1 MCMLFSKNSIA
12 ATLSSGL
19 MLILLLQSVFILKN
33 YNLKQLT
40 VKNKVDI
47 MNSTASCYSETE
59 LGMIPALV
67 SGV

>member
-1 MCMLFSKNSIA
+1 MYMLFSKNSTA
-12 ATLSSGL
+12 ATPSSGL
-19 MLILLLQSVFILKN
+19 MFILLFSMVLLKN
-33 YNLKQLT
+33 CNLKQLT

-59 LGMIPALV
+59 LGMILALV